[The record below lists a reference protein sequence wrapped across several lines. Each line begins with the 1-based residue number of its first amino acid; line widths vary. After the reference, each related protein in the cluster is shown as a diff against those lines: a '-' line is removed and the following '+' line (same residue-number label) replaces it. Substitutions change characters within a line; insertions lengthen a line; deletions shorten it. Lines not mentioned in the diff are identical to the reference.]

1 MKLTKAQQTALE
13 ILGTG
18 YVEFDT
24 WGSKLMTS
32 LPKGIRTR
40 ATLWRLYELGL
51 IKGQQLGAS
60 TVRYTITDAGH
71 TALQEKG
78 ERG

>member
-1 MKLTKAQQTALE
+1 MKLTKAQQTTLE

-24 WGSKLMTS
+24 WGGKLMTS
-32 LPKGIRTR
+32 LPNGIRSR
-40 ATLWRLYELGL
+40 STLWRLYELGL
-51 IKGQQLGAS
+51 IKYQQLGAV
-60 TVRYTITDAGH
+60 TTRYTITDAGR

-78 ERG
+78 D

>member
-1 MKLTKAQQTALE
+1 MKLTKAQQTALK

-32 LPKGIRTR
+32 LPNGIRSR
-40 ATLWRLYELGL
+40 APLWKLYELGL
-51 IKGQQLGAS
+51 IQLQQLGAS
-60 TVRYTITDAGH
+60 TFRYTITDAGR
-71 TALQEKG
+71 TALQEKK
-78 ERG
+78 